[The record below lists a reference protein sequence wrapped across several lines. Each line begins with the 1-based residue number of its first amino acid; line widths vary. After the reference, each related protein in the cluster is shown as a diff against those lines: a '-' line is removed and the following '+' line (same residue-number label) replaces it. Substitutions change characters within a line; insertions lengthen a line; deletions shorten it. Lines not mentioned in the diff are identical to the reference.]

1 MPEVNISSLGWKI
14 RHLKVSFIGSA
25 TDCKASYFP
34 NLPYFAMPL
43 VYLIQ
48 PLARFLEQK
57 KSYNLQFDFMLTW
70 QHKQQR
76 ALLFAWKLHKKTAS
90 KRSKTSNL
98 RPTLHP
104 WNSTKLPP
112 MPQIA
117 LCLAPRWHTARHQP
131 PSIGY
136 FRYIKIQRD
145 SESRRHKQQ
154 NWINMN
160 KRGFV
165 CVL

>member
-14 RHLKVSFIGSA
+14 RHLKVSFIVSA

-76 ALLFAWKLHKKTAS
+76 ALLFA
-90 KRSKTSNL
+90 
-98 RPTLHP
+98 
-104 WNSTKLPP
+104 
-112 MPQIA
+112 
-117 LCLAPRWHTARHQP
+117 
-131 PSIGY
+131 
-136 FRYIKIQRD
+136 
-145 SESRRHKQQ
+145 
-154 NWINMN
+154 
-160 KRGFV
+160 
-165 CVL
+165 